1 MRVLHIDAGNLY
13 GGVQTLLFTL
23 ARYRHLC
30 PDMTP
35 EFALCFD
42 GRVERELIN
51 QGVPFHNLGPV
62 RIRYPFSVWR
72 ARRCLQEILASG
84 RFDVVVCHNIWPQVV
99 FGPTVRRA
107 GTPLVFWAH
116 NMVDGRYWLERW
128 ARRTEPEL
136 ILCNSRFTEDTLIT
150 LYPGVSTEVLYP
162 PVAPP
167 SPVELGARE
176 AVRCE
181 LHTAPEAVVIVQ
193 VSRLEEWKG
202 HRTLLSGLGLLRDVP
217 DWTCW
222 IVGGVQRTHEVPY
235 LESLKTLAA
244 DLKISDR
251 IRFVGQRSDVPRLL
265 AAADVFCQP
274 NSGPEPFGIVF
285 VEALYAGLPVIATAI
300 GAAQEVIDGSCGRL
314 VSSADAGA
322 LRDSLAEVIDCTP
335 MRQRLGSRGPARAR
349 ALCDPEQQL
358 LRMQTVLSSFGGLTR
373 RARGRTG
380 VRALITG

>member
-13 GGVQTLLFTL
+13 GGVQTLLLTL

-42 GRVERELIN
+42 GRVERELIG
-51 QGVPFHNLGPV
+51 QGVPFHDLGQV

-84 RFDVVVCHNIWPQVV
+84 RFDAVVCHNIWPQVV

-128 ARRTEPEL
+128 ARRTEPQL

-150 LYPGVSTEVLYP
+150 LYPGVPTELIYP
-162 PVAPP
+162 PVAP
-167 SPVELGARE
+167 SGPVELEARDI
-176 AVRCE
+176 VRGE
-181 LHTAPEAVVIVQ
+181 LNTAPDAFVIIQ

-202 HRTLLSGLGLLRDVP
+202 HRTLLNGLGMIQNVP

-222 IVGGVQRTHEVPY
+222 IVGGVQRAHEAHY
-235 LESLKTLAA
+235 LDELKNLAA
-244 DLKISDR
+244 DLQISDR

-285 VEALYAGLPVIATAI
+285 VEALYAGLPVLATAI
-300 GAAQEVIDGSCGRL
+300 GGAQEIVDTSCGRL
-314 VSSADAGA
+314 VPPADAAA
-322 LRDSLAEVIDCTP
+322 LRDALTELISISGV
-335 MRQRLGSRGPARAR
+335 RQRLGSRGPARAR
-349 ALCDPEQQL
+349 ALCDPQQQL
-358 LRMQTVLSSFGGLTR
+358 LRMQSVLNNLGVNAGIRGGPE
-373 RARGRTG
+373 ASEAF
-380 VRALITG
+380 VS